1 MEVKVGV
8 KGAPRE
14 LAIESS
20 LTPDELAKA
29 VSTALTAEGGVLI
42 LTDDKGRQLIVPADK
57 LAYVEIGEP
66 NERRVGFGA
75 M

>member
-14 LAIESS
+14 LGIDVT
-20 LTPDELAKA
+20 LTPDELTAAIKA
-29 VSTALTAEGGVLI
+29 VLVGEESILVLA
-42 LTDDKGRQLIVPADK
+42 DDKGRQILVPADK

-66 NERRVGFGA
+66 VERKVGFGT

>member
-20 LTPDELAKA
+20 LTPDELAA
-29 VSTALTAEGGVLI
+29 VVREALAAEGGLLVLS
-42 LTDDKGRQLIVPADK
+42 DDKGKQVIVPADK